1 MMNLKALPLVLAA
14 LAGVALGAGCVRYA
28 WQAERLATAK
38 AQAAEV
44 AALNAQLKKLNE
56 VKDEALSARDSA
68 LADLDRRD
76 LDNARLVER
85 LRKSAA
91 PAVSNDSVGTCQR
104 HLAECRGLLAEGAQ
118 LASEGD
124 AMVGRLDAD
133 RTAVRRLVR

>member
-1 MMNLKALPLVLAA
+1 MMNLRALSLVLAL
-14 LAGVALGAGCVRYA
+14 LAGFALGAGCVRYA

-44 AALNAQLKKLNE
+44 ASLNAQLKKLNE

-68 LADLDRRD
+68 LADLGRRD
-76 LDNARLVER
+76 SDNARLLER

-91 PAVSNDSVGTCQR
+91 PAVPNDTIGACER
-104 HLAECRGLLAEGAQ
+104 HLRECRGLLAEGAA

-124 AMVGRLDAD
+124 SMVGRLDAD
-133 RTAVRRLVR
+133 RTAVRRLLK